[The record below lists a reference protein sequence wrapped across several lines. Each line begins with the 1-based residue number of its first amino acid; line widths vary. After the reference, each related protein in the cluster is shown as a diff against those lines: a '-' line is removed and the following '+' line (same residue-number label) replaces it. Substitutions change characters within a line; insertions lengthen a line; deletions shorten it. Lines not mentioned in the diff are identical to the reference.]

1 MFNFLAMT
9 VQKAGSRKQ
18 DLLTLH
24 QIQQSK
30 KKLFL
35 TGKMKKHLM
44 FCLSKNREDP
54 ASLYLIKRFHLCHI

>member
-18 DLLTLH
+18 DLLTLN
-24 QIQQSK
+24 QNQQSK

-35 TGKMKKHLM
+35 TGKMKKH
-44 FCLSKNREDP
+44 
-54 ASLYLIKRFHLCHI
+54 